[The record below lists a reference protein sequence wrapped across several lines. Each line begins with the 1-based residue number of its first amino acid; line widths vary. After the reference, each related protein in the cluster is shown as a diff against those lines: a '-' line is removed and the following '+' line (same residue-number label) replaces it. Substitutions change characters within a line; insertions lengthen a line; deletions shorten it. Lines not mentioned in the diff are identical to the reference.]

1 VASNRDGLSVNNSD
15 LDNSAT
21 LAFDANRLNDI
32 GGTGGVVSAIPIAVV
47 TETPVVSFCQK
58 HSIVAHVETAKSAVD
73 ECFPAR
79 KALHMGLDED
89 PEEDGQWVVIE
100 VVVDQGADEFL
111 EAYNRCI
118 SLWAERIPSEAL
130 ALIRLSYDF
139 CNESA

>member
-1 VASNRDGLSVNNSD
+1 VASNHDGPSVNNSD

-21 LAFDANRLNDI
+21 LPFDANRLNDI
-32 GGTGGVVSAIPIAVV
+32 EGPGRVVSTIPIAAV
-47 TETPVVSFCQK
+47 TGAPLVSFCQK
-58 HSIVAHVETAKSAVD
+58 HSIVAHVETAKTAVD

-79 KALHMGLDED
+79 KALHIGLDED

-100 VVVDQGADEFL
+100 VVVDQDADEFL

-118 SLWAERIPSEAL
+118 SLWAERIPSAAL

-139 CNESA
+139 CYESA